1 MRKIFGHR
9 GLPHSYEE
17 NTFKSLN
24 KAQEICDFV
33 ETDVR
38 ITKDEELVLYHDAE
52 IQTQKIEELSL
63 SDINELIDIEISE
76 IHLISRKQIKG
87 NTNFEL
93 KISSKDDDLN
103 KVFLKKIINLTN
115 PEDIVSSF
123 DWEIILNNRESFKS
137 KYGILIDKENQL
149 FESKAM
155 SNLDEKLM
163 FMVEKE
169 IFYSRN
175 FDLPLERCV
184 VWTVNDK
191 GEINSVLNMNVY
203 GVVNDLSTALK
214 EAMKAKDKP
223 KLDAIRQIQTEIAKK
238 KSEKGEEVND
248 ELVLGVI
255 SSYVKKMAKAV
266 DEYKSLGEKGEEMA
280 NKIQFE
286 IDFLT
291 TYLPEQLSE
300 EEVEK
305 IVDDVLA
312 ELGDVDMSQMGRVI
326 GAVMAKGD
334 GIDGSIVSKIVK
346 GKLN

>member
-38 ITKDEELVLYHDAE
+38 ITKDKELVLYHDAE

-76 IHLISRKQIKG
+76 IHLVSREQIKG
-87 NTNFEL
+87 DTNFEL

-103 KVFLKKIINLTN
+103 KVFLEKIINLTN

-184 VWTVNDK
+184 VWTMNDK

-203 GVVNDLSTALK
+203 GVVTDIG
-214 EAMKAKDKP
+214 DK
-223 KLDAIRQIQTEIAKK
+223 L
-238 KSEKGEEVND
+238 
-248 ELVLGVI
+248 
-255 SSYVKKMAKAV
+255 
-266 DEYKSLGEKGEEMA
+266 
-280 NKIQFE
+280 
-286 IDFLT
+286 
-291 TYLPEQLSE
+291 
-300 EEVEK
+300 
-305 IVDDVLA
+305 
-312 ELGDVDMSQMGRVI
+312 
-326 GAVMAKGD
+326 
-334 GIDGSIVSKIVK
+334 
-346 GKLN
+346 

>member
-9 GLPHSYEE
+9 GLPHIYGE

-93 KISSKDDDLN
+93 KISSNDDLN

-191 GEINSVLNMNVY
+191 GEIDNVLNMNVY
-203 GVVNDLSTALK
+203 GVVTDIG
-214 EAMKAKDKP
+214 DK
-223 KLDAIRQIQTEIAKK
+223 L
-238 KSEKGEEVND
+238 
-248 ELVLGVI
+248 
-255 SSYVKKMAKAV
+255 
-266 DEYKSLGEKGEEMA
+266 
-280 NKIQFE
+280 
-286 IDFLT
+286 
-291 TYLPEQLSE
+291 
-300 EEVEK
+300 
-305 IVDDVLA
+305 
-312 ELGDVDMSQMGRVI
+312 
-326 GAVMAKGD
+326 
-334 GIDGSIVSKIVK
+334 
-346 GKLN
+346 

>member
-63 SDINELIDIEISE
+63 SVINELIDIEISE
-76 IHLISRKQIKG
+76 IHLVSREQIKG
-87 NTNFEL
+87 DTNFEL

-103 KVFLKKIINLTN
+103 KVFLEKIINLTN

-203 GVVNDLSTALK
+203 GVVTDIG
-214 EAMKAKDKP
+214 DK
-223 KLDAIRQIQTEIAKK
+223 L
-238 KSEKGEEVND
+238 
-248 ELVLGVI
+248 
-255 SSYVKKMAKAV
+255 
-266 DEYKSLGEKGEEMA
+266 
-280 NKIQFE
+280 
-286 IDFLT
+286 
-291 TYLPEQLSE
+291 
-300 EEVEK
+300 
-305 IVDDVLA
+305 
-312 ELGDVDMSQMGRVI
+312 
-326 GAVMAKGD
+326 
-334 GIDGSIVSKIVK
+334 
-346 GKLN
+346 

>member
-9 GLPHSYEE
+9 GLPHIYEE

-52 IQTQKIEELSL
+52 IQTQKIEELTL
-63 SDINELIDIEISE
+63 SDINELIDIEISD
-76 IHLISRKQIKG
+76 IHLVSREQIKG
-87 NTNFEL
+87 DTNFEL

-103 KVFLKKIINLTN
+103 KIFLEKIINLTN

-137 KYGILIDKENQL
+137 KYGILINKENQL

-203 GVVNDLSTALK
+203 GVVTDIG
-214 EAMKAKDKP
+214 DK
-223 KLDAIRQIQTEIAKK
+223 L
-238 KSEKGEEVND
+238 
-248 ELVLGVI
+248 
-255 SSYVKKMAKAV
+255 
-266 DEYKSLGEKGEEMA
+266 
-280 NKIQFE
+280 
-286 IDFLT
+286 
-291 TYLPEQLSE
+291 
-300 EEVEK
+300 
-305 IVDDVLA
+305 
-312 ELGDVDMSQMGRVI
+312 
-326 GAVMAKGD
+326 
-334 GIDGSIVSKIVK
+334 
-346 GKLN
+346 

>member
-9 GLPHSYEE
+9 GLPHIHEE

-76 IHLISRKQIKG
+76 IHLVSREQIKG
-87 NTNFEL
+87 DTNFEL

-103 KVFLKKIINLTN
+103 KVFLEKIINLTN

-123 DWEIILNNRESFKS
+123 DWEIILNNRERFKS
-137 KYGILIDKENQL
+137 NYGILIDKENQL

-191 GEINSVLNMNVY
+191 GEIDNVLNMNVY
-203 GVVNDLSTALK
+203 GVVTDIG
-214 EAMKAKDKP
+214 DK
-223 KLDAIRQIQTEIAKK
+223 L
-238 KSEKGEEVND
+238 
-248 ELVLGVI
+248 
-255 SSYVKKMAKAV
+255 
-266 DEYKSLGEKGEEMA
+266 
-280 NKIQFE
+280 
-286 IDFLT
+286 
-291 TYLPEQLSE
+291 
-300 EEVEK
+300 
-305 IVDDVLA
+305 
-312 ELGDVDMSQMGRVI
+312 
-326 GAVMAKGD
+326 
-334 GIDGSIVSKIVK
+334 
-346 GKLN
+346 

>member
-9 GLPHSYEE
+9 GLPNVYEE

-24 KAQEICDFV
+24 KALEICDFV

-191 GEINSVLNMNVY
+191 DEISSVLNMNVY
-203 GVVNDLSTALK
+203 GVVTDIG
-214 EAMKAKDKP
+214 DK
-223 KLDAIRQIQTEIAKK
+223 L
-238 KSEKGEEVND
+238 
-248 ELVLGVI
+248 
-255 SSYVKKMAKAV
+255 
-266 DEYKSLGEKGEEMA
+266 
-280 NKIQFE
+280 
-286 IDFLT
+286 
-291 TYLPEQLSE
+291 
-300 EEVEK
+300 
-305 IVDDVLA
+305 
-312 ELGDVDMSQMGRVI
+312 
-326 GAVMAKGD
+326 
-334 GIDGSIVSKIVK
+334 
-346 GKLN
+346 

>member
-9 GLPHSYEE
+9 GLPHIYEE

-76 IHLISRKQIKG
+76 IHLVSREQIKG
-87 NTNFEL
+87 DTNFEL

-191 GEINSVLNMNVY
+191 GEIDNVLNMNVY
-203 GVVNDLSTALK
+203 GVVTDIG
-214 EAMKAKDKP
+214 DK
-223 KLDAIRQIQTEIAKK
+223 L
-238 KSEKGEEVND
+238 
-248 ELVLGVI
+248 
-255 SSYVKKMAKAV
+255 
-266 DEYKSLGEKGEEMA
+266 
-280 NKIQFE
+280 
-286 IDFLT
+286 
-291 TYLPEQLSE
+291 
-300 EEVEK
+300 
-305 IVDDVLA
+305 
-312 ELGDVDMSQMGRVI
+312 
-326 GAVMAKGD
+326 
-334 GIDGSIVSKIVK
+334 
-346 GKLN
+346 

>member
-38 ITKDEELVLYHDAE
+38 ITKDGELVLYHDAE

-76 IHLISRKQIKG
+76 IHLVSREQIKG
-87 NTNFEL
+87 DTNFEL

-103 KVFLKKIINLTN
+103 KVFLEKIINLTN

-203 GVVNDLSTALK
+203 GVVTDIG
-214 EAMKAKDKP
+214 DK
-223 KLDAIRQIQTEIAKK
+223 L
-238 KSEKGEEVND
+238 
-248 ELVLGVI
+248 
-255 SSYVKKMAKAV
+255 
-266 DEYKSLGEKGEEMA
+266 
-280 NKIQFE
+280 
-286 IDFLT
+286 
-291 TYLPEQLSE
+291 
-300 EEVEK
+300 
-305 IVDDVLA
+305 
-312 ELGDVDMSQMGRVI
+312 
-326 GAVMAKGD
+326 
-334 GIDGSIVSKIVK
+334 
-346 GKLN
+346 

>member
-9 GLPHSYEE
+9 GLPHIYEE

-63 SDINELIDIEISE
+63 SEINELIDIEISE
-76 IHLISRKQIKG
+76 IHLVSREQIKG
-87 NTNFEL
+87 DTNFEL

-103 KVFLKKIINLTN
+103 KVFLEKIISLTN

-123 DWEIILNNRESFKS
+123 DWETILNNRKSFKS
-137 KYGILIDKENQL
+137 NYGILIDKENQL

-175 FDLPLERCV
+175 FDLPTERCV

-191 GEINSVLNMNVY
+191 DEIDNILNMNVY
-203 GVVNDLSTALK
+203 GVVTDIG
-214 EAMKAKDKP
+214 DK
-223 KLDAIRQIQTEIAKK
+223 L
-238 KSEKGEEVND
+238 
-248 ELVLGVI
+248 
-255 SSYVKKMAKAV
+255 
-266 DEYKSLGEKGEEMA
+266 
-280 NKIQFE
+280 
-286 IDFLT
+286 
-291 TYLPEQLSE
+291 
-300 EEVEK
+300 
-305 IVDDVLA
+305 
-312 ELGDVDMSQMGRVI
+312 
-326 GAVMAKGD
+326 
-334 GIDGSIVSKIVK
+334 
-346 GKLN
+346 

>member
-9 GLPHSYEE
+9 GLPHIYEE

-63 SDINELIDIEISE
+63 SDINKLIDIEISE
-76 IHLISRKQIKG
+76 IHLVSREQIKG
-87 NTNFEL
+87 DTNFEL
-93 KISSKDDDLN
+93 KISSKDHDLN
-103 KVFLKKIINLTN
+103 KVFLEKIINLTN

-191 GEINSVLNMNVY
+191 TEIDNVLNMNVY
-203 GVVNDLSTALK
+203 GVVTDIG
-214 EAMKAKDKP
+214 DK
-223 KLDAIRQIQTEIAKK
+223 L
-238 KSEKGEEVND
+238 
-248 ELVLGVI
+248 
-255 SSYVKKMAKAV
+255 
-266 DEYKSLGEKGEEMA
+266 
-280 NKIQFE
+280 
-286 IDFLT
+286 
-291 TYLPEQLSE
+291 
-300 EEVEK
+300 
-305 IVDDVLA
+305 
-312 ELGDVDMSQMGRVI
+312 
-326 GAVMAKGD
+326 
-334 GIDGSIVSKIVK
+334 
-346 GKLN
+346 

>member
-9 GLPHSYEE
+9 GLPHIYEE

-63 SDINELIDIEISE
+63 SDINELIDIGISE
-76 IHLISRKQIKG
+76 IHLVSREQIKG
-87 NTNFEL
+87 DTNFEL

-103 KVFLKKIINLTN
+103 KVFLEKIINLTN

-203 GVVNDLSTALK
+203 GVVTDIG
-214 EAMKAKDKP
+214 DK
-223 KLDAIRQIQTEIAKK
+223 L
-238 KSEKGEEVND
+238 
-248 ELVLGVI
+248 
-255 SSYVKKMAKAV
+255 
-266 DEYKSLGEKGEEMA
+266 
-280 NKIQFE
+280 
-286 IDFLT
+286 
-291 TYLPEQLSE
+291 
-300 EEVEK
+300 
-305 IVDDVLA
+305 
-312 ELGDVDMSQMGRVI
+312 
-326 GAVMAKGD
+326 
-334 GIDGSIVSKIVK
+334 
-346 GKLN
+346 

>member
-9 GLPHSYEE
+9 GLPHIYEE

-63 SDINELIDIEISE
+63 SDINELIDIEISD
-76 IHLISRKQIKG
+76 IHLVSREQIKG
-87 NTNFEL
+87 DTNFEL

-103 KVFLKKIINLTN
+103 KVFLEKIINLTN

-184 VWTVNDK
+184 VWTLNDK
-191 GEINSVLNMNVY
+191 DEISSVLNMNVY
-203 GVVNDLSTALK
+203 GVVTDIG
-214 EAMKAKDKP
+214 DK
-223 KLDAIRQIQTEIAKK
+223 L
-238 KSEKGEEVND
+238 
-248 ELVLGVI
+248 
-255 SSYVKKMAKAV
+255 
-266 DEYKSLGEKGEEMA
+266 
-280 NKIQFE
+280 
-286 IDFLT
+286 
-291 TYLPEQLSE
+291 
-300 EEVEK
+300 
-305 IVDDVLA
+305 
-312 ELGDVDMSQMGRVI
+312 
-326 GAVMAKGD
+326 
-334 GIDGSIVSKIVK
+334 
-346 GKLN
+346 

>member
-9 GLPHSYEE
+9 GLPHIYEE

-76 IHLISRKQIKG
+76 IHLVSRKQIKG
-87 NTNFEL
+87 DTNFEL

-103 KVFLKKIINLTN
+103 KVFLEKIINLTN

-175 FDLPLERCV
+175 FDLPTERCV

-191 GEINSVLNMNVY
+191 DEIDNILNMDVY
-203 GVVNDLSTALK
+203 GVVTDIG
-214 EAMKAKDKP
+214 DK
-223 KLDAIRQIQTEIAKK
+223 L
-238 KSEKGEEVND
+238 
-248 ELVLGVI
+248 
-255 SSYVKKMAKAV
+255 
-266 DEYKSLGEKGEEMA
+266 
-280 NKIQFE
+280 
-286 IDFLT
+286 
-291 TYLPEQLSE
+291 
-300 EEVEK
+300 
-305 IVDDVLA
+305 
-312 ELGDVDMSQMGRVI
+312 
-326 GAVMAKGD
+326 
-334 GIDGSIVSKIVK
+334 
-346 GKLN
+346 

>member
-9 GLPHSYEE
+9 GLPHIYGE

-38 ITKDEELVLYHDAE
+38 ITKDKELVLYHDAE

-76 IHLISRKQIKG
+76 IHLVSREQIKG
-87 NTNFEL
+87 DTNFEL

-103 KVFLKKIINLTN
+103 KVFLEKIINLTN

-203 GVVNDLSTALK
+203 GVVTDIG
-214 EAMKAKDKP
+214 DK
-223 KLDAIRQIQTEIAKK
+223 L
-238 KSEKGEEVND
+238 
-248 ELVLGVI
+248 
-255 SSYVKKMAKAV
+255 
-266 DEYKSLGEKGEEMA
+266 
-280 NKIQFE
+280 
-286 IDFLT
+286 
-291 TYLPEQLSE
+291 
-300 EEVEK
+300 
-305 IVDDVLA
+305 
-312 ELGDVDMSQMGRVI
+312 
-326 GAVMAKGD
+326 
-334 GIDGSIVSKIVK
+334 
-346 GKLN
+346 

>member
-9 GLPHSYEE
+9 GLPHIYEE

-63 SDINELIDIEISE
+63 SDINELIDIGISE
-76 IHLISRKQIKG
+76 IHLVSREQIKG
-87 NTNFEL
+87 DTNFEL

-103 KVFLKKIINLTN
+103 KVFLEKIINLTN

-191 GEINSVLNMNVY
+191 GEIDNVLNMNVY
-203 GVVNDLSTALK
+203 GVVTDIG
-214 EAMKAKDKP
+214 DK
-223 KLDAIRQIQTEIAKK
+223 L
-238 KSEKGEEVND
+238 
-248 ELVLGVI
+248 
-255 SSYVKKMAKAV
+255 
-266 DEYKSLGEKGEEMA
+266 
-280 NKIQFE
+280 
-286 IDFLT
+286 
-291 TYLPEQLSE
+291 
-300 EEVEK
+300 
-305 IVDDVLA
+305 
-312 ELGDVDMSQMGRVI
+312 
-326 GAVMAKGD
+326 
-334 GIDGSIVSKIVK
+334 
-346 GKLN
+346 

>member
-9 GLPHSYEE
+9 GLPHIYEE

-76 IHLISRKQIKG
+76 IHLVSREQIKG
-87 NTNFEL
+87 DTNFEL

-103 KVFLKKIINLTN
+103 KIFLEKIINLTN

-175 FDLPLERCV
+175 FDLPTERCV

-191 GEINSVLNMNVY
+191 DEIDNILNMDVY
-203 GVVNDLSTALK
+203 GVVTDIG
-214 EAMKAKDKP
+214 DK
-223 KLDAIRQIQTEIAKK
+223 L
-238 KSEKGEEVND
+238 
-248 ELVLGVI
+248 
-255 SSYVKKMAKAV
+255 
-266 DEYKSLGEKGEEMA
+266 
-280 NKIQFE
+280 
-286 IDFLT
+286 
-291 TYLPEQLSE
+291 
-300 EEVEK
+300 
-305 IVDDVLA
+305 
-312 ELGDVDMSQMGRVI
+312 
-326 GAVMAKGD
+326 
-334 GIDGSIVSKIVK
+334 
-346 GKLN
+346 

>member
-9 GLPHSYEE
+9 GLPHIYEE

-52 IQTQKIEELSL
+52 IQAQKIEELSL

-76 IHLISRKQIKG
+76 IHLVSRKQIKG
-87 NTNFEL
+87 DTNFEL

-103 KVFLKKIINLTN
+103 KVFLEKIINFTN
-115 PEDIVSSF
+115 PKDIVSSF
-123 DWEIILNNRESFKS
+123 DWETILNNRKSFKS
-137 KYGILIDKENQL
+137 NYGILIDKENQL

-175 FDLPLERCV
+175 FDLPTERCV

-191 GEINSVLNMNVY
+191 DEIDNILNMDVY
-203 GVVNDLSTALK
+203 GVVTDIG
-214 EAMKAKDKP
+214 DK
-223 KLDAIRQIQTEIAKK
+223 L
-238 KSEKGEEVND
+238 
-248 ELVLGVI
+248 
-255 SSYVKKMAKAV
+255 
-266 DEYKSLGEKGEEMA
+266 
-280 NKIQFE
+280 
-286 IDFLT
+286 
-291 TYLPEQLSE
+291 
-300 EEVEK
+300 
-305 IVDDVLA
+305 
-312 ELGDVDMSQMGRVI
+312 
-326 GAVMAKGD
+326 
-334 GIDGSIVSKIVK
+334 
-346 GKLN
+346 

>member
-9 GLPHSYEE
+9 GLPQVYKE
-17 NTFKSLN
+17 NTLKSLN

-52 IQTQKIEELSL
+52 IQTQKIEELTL
-63 SDINELIDIEISE
+63 SDINELIDIEISD
-76 IHLISRKQIKG
+76 IHLVSREQIKG
-87 NTNFEL
+87 DTNFEL

-103 KVFLKKIINLTN
+103 KVFLEKIVNFTN
-115 PEDIVSSF
+115 PKDIVSSF

-191 GEINSVLNMNVY
+191 DEIDNVLNMNVY
-203 GVVNDLSTALK
+203 GVVTDIG
-214 EAMKAKDKP
+214 DK
-223 KLDAIRQIQTEIAKK
+223 L
-238 KSEKGEEVND
+238 
-248 ELVLGVI
+248 
-255 SSYVKKMAKAV
+255 
-266 DEYKSLGEKGEEMA
+266 
-280 NKIQFE
+280 
-286 IDFLT
+286 
-291 TYLPEQLSE
+291 
-300 EEVEK
+300 
-305 IVDDVLA
+305 
-312 ELGDVDMSQMGRVI
+312 
-326 GAVMAKGD
+326 
-334 GIDGSIVSKIVK
+334 
-346 GKLN
+346 

>member
-9 GLPHSYEE
+9 GLPHIYEE

-38 ITKDEELVLYHDAE
+38 ITKDEQLVLYHDAE

-76 IHLISRKQIKG
+76 IHLVSREQIKG
-87 NTNFEL
+87 DTNFEL

-103 KVFLKKIINLTN
+103 KVFLEKIINLTN

-203 GVVNDLSTALK
+203 GVVTDIG
-214 EAMKAKDKP
+214 DK
-223 KLDAIRQIQTEIAKK
+223 L
-238 KSEKGEEVND
+238 
-248 ELVLGVI
+248 
-255 SSYVKKMAKAV
+255 
-266 DEYKSLGEKGEEMA
+266 
-280 NKIQFE
+280 
-286 IDFLT
+286 
-291 TYLPEQLSE
+291 
-300 EEVEK
+300 
-305 IVDDVLA
+305 
-312 ELGDVDMSQMGRVI
+312 
-326 GAVMAKGD
+326 
-334 GIDGSIVSKIVK
+334 
-346 GKLN
+346 

>member
-9 GLPHSYEE
+9 GLPHIYEE

-38 ITKDEELVLYHDAE
+38 ITKDKELVLYHDAE

-63 SDINELIDIEISE
+63 SEINELIDIEISE
-76 IHLISRKQIKG
+76 IHLVSREQIKG
-87 NTNFEL
+87 DTNFEL

-103 KVFLKKIINLTN
+103 KVFLEKIINLTN

-203 GVVNDLSTALK
+203 GVVTDIG
-214 EAMKAKDKP
+214 DK
-223 KLDAIRQIQTEIAKK
+223 L
-238 KSEKGEEVND
+238 
-248 ELVLGVI
+248 
-255 SSYVKKMAKAV
+255 
-266 DEYKSLGEKGEEMA
+266 
-280 NKIQFE
+280 
-286 IDFLT
+286 
-291 TYLPEQLSE
+291 
-300 EEVEK
+300 
-305 IVDDVLA
+305 
-312 ELGDVDMSQMGRVI
+312 
-326 GAVMAKGD
+326 
-334 GIDGSIVSKIVK
+334 
-346 GKLN
+346 

>member
-9 GLPHSYEE
+9 GLPHIYEE

-63 SDINELIDIEISE
+63 SEINELIDIEISE
-76 IHLISRKQIKG
+76 IHLVSREQIKG
-87 NTNFEL
+87 DTNFEL

-103 KVFLKKIINLTN
+103 KVFLEKIISLTN

-123 DWEIILNNRESFKS
+123 DWETILNNRESFKS

-175 FDLPLERCV
+175 FDLPLDRCV
-184 VWTVNDK
+184 VWTVNDT
-191 GEINSVLNMNVY
+191 GEIDNVLNMNVY
-203 GVVNDLSTALK
+203 GVVTDIG
-214 EAMKAKDKP
+214 DK
-223 KLDAIRQIQTEIAKK
+223 L
-238 KSEKGEEVND
+238 
-248 ELVLGVI
+248 
-255 SSYVKKMAKAV
+255 
-266 DEYKSLGEKGEEMA
+266 
-280 NKIQFE
+280 
-286 IDFLT
+286 
-291 TYLPEQLSE
+291 
-300 EEVEK
+300 
-305 IVDDVLA
+305 
-312 ELGDVDMSQMGRVI
+312 
-326 GAVMAKGD
+326 
-334 GIDGSIVSKIVK
+334 
-346 GKLN
+346 

>member
-9 GLPHSYEE
+9 GLPHIYEE

-38 ITKDEELVLYHDAE
+38 ITKDKELVLYHDAE

-76 IHLISRKQIKG
+76 IHLVSREQIKG
-87 NTNFEL
+87 DTNFEL

-103 KVFLKKIINLTN
+103 KVFLEKIINLTN

-191 GEINSVLNMNVY
+191 DEISSVLNMNVY
-203 GVVNDLSTALK
+203 GVVTDIG
-214 EAMKAKDKP
+214 DK
-223 KLDAIRQIQTEIAKK
+223 L
-238 KSEKGEEVND
+238 
-248 ELVLGVI
+248 
-255 SSYVKKMAKAV
+255 
-266 DEYKSLGEKGEEMA
+266 
-280 NKIQFE
+280 
-286 IDFLT
+286 
-291 TYLPEQLSE
+291 
-300 EEVEK
+300 
-305 IVDDVLA
+305 
-312 ELGDVDMSQMGRVI
+312 
-326 GAVMAKGD
+326 
-334 GIDGSIVSKIVK
+334 
-346 GKLN
+346 

>member
-9 GLPHSYEE
+9 GLPNVYEE

-24 KAQEICDFV
+24 KALEICDFV

-38 ITKDEELVLYHDAE
+38 ITKDEELVLYHDSAVQRE
-52 IQTQKIEELSL
+52 KIEELTL
-63 SDINELIDIEISE
+63 SDIDQLIDIKISD

-93 KISSKDDDLN
+93 KISSNDDLN

-203 GVVNDLSTALK
+203 GVVTDIG
-214 EAMKAKDKP
+214 DK
-223 KLDAIRQIQTEIAKK
+223 L
-238 KSEKGEEVND
+238 
-248 ELVLGVI
+248 
-255 SSYVKKMAKAV
+255 
-266 DEYKSLGEKGEEMA
+266 
-280 NKIQFE
+280 
-286 IDFLT
+286 
-291 TYLPEQLSE
+291 
-300 EEVEK
+300 
-305 IVDDVLA
+305 
-312 ELGDVDMSQMGRVI
+312 
-326 GAVMAKGD
+326 
-334 GIDGSIVSKIVK
+334 
-346 GKLN
+346 

>member
-9 GLPHSYEE
+9 GLPHIYEE

-103 KVFLKKIINLTN
+103 KVFLEKIISLTN

-123 DWEIILNNRESFKS
+123 DWETILNNRESFKS

-175 FDLPLERCV
+175 FDLPTERCV

-191 GEINSVLNMNVY
+191 DEIDNILNMDVY
-203 GVVNDLSTALK
+203 GVVTDIG
-214 EAMKAKDKP
+214 DK
-223 KLDAIRQIQTEIAKK
+223 L
-238 KSEKGEEVND
+238 
-248 ELVLGVI
+248 
-255 SSYVKKMAKAV
+255 
-266 DEYKSLGEKGEEMA
+266 
-280 NKIQFE
+280 
-286 IDFLT
+286 
-291 TYLPEQLSE
+291 
-300 EEVEK
+300 
-305 IVDDVLA
+305 
-312 ELGDVDMSQMGRVI
+312 
-326 GAVMAKGD
+326 
-334 GIDGSIVSKIVK
+334 
-346 GKLN
+346 

>member
-9 GLPHSYEE
+9 GLPHIYEE

-38 ITKDEELVLYHDAE
+38 ITKDKELVLYHDAE

-63 SDINELIDIEISE
+63 SDINELIDIEISD
-76 IHLISRKQIKG
+76 IHLVSREQIKG
-87 NTNFEL
+87 DTNFEL

-103 KVFLKKIINLTN
+103 KVFLEKIINLTN

-191 GEINSVLNMNVY
+191 DEISSVLNMNVY
-203 GVVNDLSTALK
+203 GVVTDIG
-214 EAMKAKDKP
+214 DK
-223 KLDAIRQIQTEIAKK
+223 L
-238 KSEKGEEVND
+238 
-248 ELVLGVI
+248 
-255 SSYVKKMAKAV
+255 
-266 DEYKSLGEKGEEMA
+266 
-280 NKIQFE
+280 
-286 IDFLT
+286 
-291 TYLPEQLSE
+291 
-300 EEVEK
+300 
-305 IVDDVLA
+305 
-312 ELGDVDMSQMGRVI
+312 
-326 GAVMAKGD
+326 
-334 GIDGSIVSKIVK
+334 
-346 GKLN
+346 